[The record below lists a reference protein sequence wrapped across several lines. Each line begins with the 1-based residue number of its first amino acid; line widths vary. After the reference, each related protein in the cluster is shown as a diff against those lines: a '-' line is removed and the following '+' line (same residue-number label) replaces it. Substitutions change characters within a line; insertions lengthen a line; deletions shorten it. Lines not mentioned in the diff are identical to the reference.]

1 MASLLGGICE
11 TWGTAPGRGD
21 RAAFPTCHRCATA
34 GGGELADT
42 SSSERIRPMQTPR
55 FTPAFIEKGDF
66 ETHAFN
72 DNCGPTVEL
81 QPPSR
86 ILVALQDPQA
96 RRGMSRALRAN
107 GYRVITLDEPFAA
120 WGMVAEHASPR
131 LAGFDFVICGG
142 FRSGRG
148 PGASRAPDSGARFF
162 LLLGRHG
169 FVPFAADGTPPPAWA
184 FRRVGTGLSRSAPS
198 GSPRHIGRP
207 SLAPGPQARPTHA
220 P

>member
-1 MASLLGGICE
+1 
-11 TWGTAPGRGD
+11 
-21 RAAFPTCHRCATA
+21 
-34 GGGELADT
+34 
-42 SSSERIRPMQTPR
+42 MQTPS
-55 FTPAFIEKGDF
+55 FTPAFIEEGDF

-72 DNCGPTVEL
+72 DNCSRTVEA

-96 RRGMSRALRAN
+96 RRGMSRALRAS

-120 WGMVAEHASPR
+120 WGMVAERASPR

-148 PGASRAPDSGARFF
+148 PEALHTRGAGTRFF

-169 FVPFAADGTPPPAWA
+169 FVPFSADGTPPPAWA

>member
-1 MASLLGGICE
+1 
-11 TWGTAPGRGD
+11 
-21 RAAFPTCHRCATA
+21 
-34 GGGELADT
+34 
-42 SSSERIRPMQTPR
+42 MQTPR
-55 FTPAFIEKGDF
+55 FTPAFIENGDF

-72 DNCGPTVEL
+72 DNCSRTVEA

-96 RRGMSRALRAN
+96 RRGMSRALRAS

-120 WGMVAEHASPR
+120 WDMVAEHASPR

-142 FRSGRG
+142 FRIGLG
-148 PGASRAPDSGARFF
+148 LEASRARGTGRRFF